1 MNHKLT
7 GVRVALIALAVLCA
21 ADGVEA
27 QTAAADGNSIVVAS
41 AVQAASADTAGG
53 ASPAAPAAD
62 APLATVSSQTSLS
75 DAAAAD
81 PDAGGTVVELQR
93 LIQSNGVAELRTAHN
108 GSYGASLLFDGNE
121 MTYYVALFQQ
131 KNIWRV
137 IKTTNDARADGI
149 YAGFVS
155 RTAQLADVEIRRTK
169 LEAQKAYTARLIA
182 LNEKRASSLQADL
195 DNQRAQQAE
204 VVARQQDVT
213 QQAAELD
220 SQRRAEQVKLD
231 KLRRQIDQLR
241 AQTESGLPRRLR

>member
-1 MNHKLT
+1 MNDKLT
-7 GVRVALIALAVLCA
+7 GVRVALVALAVMCA
-21 ADGVEA
+21 ANGVEA

-41 AVQAASADTAGG
+41 AVQAASADG
-53 ASPAAPAAD
+53 AAATPAAQPETPVAA
-62 APLATVSSQTSLS
+62 VSSQTSLG
-75 DAAAAD
+75 DASAAD
-81 PDAGGTVVELQR
+81 ADAGGTVAELQR
-93 LIQSNGVAELRTAHN
+93 LIQAGGVTELRTAHN

-131 KNIWRV
+131 RNIWRV
-137 IKTTNDARADGI
+137 IKTMNDTRADAI

-213 QQAAELD
+213 QQAAELE

-231 KLRRQIDQLR
+231 KLRRQIDQMR